1 MLESRQVTERPSRI
15 LIIDDEEAARYGI
28 ARALAN
34 QGYEIQEAA
43 DGEAGW
49 TRIGEFHPDVIVS
62 DINMPG
68 LDGISLLRRINQDP
82 QPPLVVLVTAYGSEG
97 VAAEALRAGA
107 HNYLAKPFE
116 VEALRAMVRN
126 AIEKQRLARE
136 LRESQAELV
145 QSEKMGSLGRL
156 VAGISHEINTPL
168 GVLQSGSQTM
178 ALAAEKI
185 REWSVGQSGAEAEKL
200 GRFVEAIVTTAQL
213 SQTACERISAIIG
226 NLKQFARLD
235 EAEYQRVNLHDG
247 ILSTL
252 ALVKSELGGG
262 IEVVKEFGEIPEID
276 CSPRQLNQ
284 LVMNLLLN
292 AMEAIRQNGGK
303 GRIRVRTV
311 PAGDEVQIVVE
322 DNGCGIAPEHLER
335 IFDPGFTTKGVKV
348 GTGLG
353 LPISYQIVEAHGGR
367 IEVASPPGEGATFT
381 VTLPVRRPEAE

>member
-1 MLESRQVTERPSRI
+1 VLESRQVTERPSRI

-34 QGYEIQEAA
+34 QGYEIEEAA
-43 DGEAGW
+43 NGEAGW

-185 REWSVGQSGAEAEKL
+185 REWSAAQSGGEAEKL
-200 GRFVEAIVTTAQL
+200 GRFVEAILTTAQL
-213 SQTACERISAIIG
+213 SQSACERISAIIG

-262 IEVVKEFGEIPEID
+262 IEVVKEFGEIPEIE

-311 PAGDEVQIVVE
+311 PASDEVQIVVE
-322 DNGCGIAPEHLER
+322 DNGCGIAPEHLEK

-367 IEVASPPGEGATFT
+367 IDVASQPGEGATFT
-381 VTLPVRRPEAE
+381 VTLPVRRPDAE

>member
-28 ARALAN
+28 SRALAN
-34 QGYEIQEAA
+34 QGYELQEAA
-43 DGEAGW
+43 DGESGW

-68 LDGISLLRRINQDP
+68 LDGISLLRRINQEA
-82 QPPLVVLVTAYGSEG
+82 QPPLVILLTAYGSEG

-107 HNYLAKPFE
+107 YDYLSKPFD
-116 VEALRAMVRN
+116 VEELRAVVRN
-126 AIEKQRLARE
+126 AIEKQRLTRE
-136 LRESQAELV
+136 LGESQAALV

-168 GVLQSGSQTM
+168 GVLQSGSQTI

-185 REWSVGQSGAEAEKL
+185 RAWSATQSGPEAEKL
-200 GRFVEAIVTTAQL
+200 GRVVEALITTAGL
-213 SQTACERISAIIG
+213 SQSACERISAIIS

-247 ILSTL
+247 ISSTL
-252 ALVKSELGGG
+252 ALVKSELGAG
-262 IEVVKEFGEIPEID
+262 IEVVKEFGEIPEVE

-284 LVMNLLLN
+284 LMMNLLLN
-292 AMEAIRQNGGK
+292 AVQAIRQNGGK
-303 GRIRVRTV
+303 GRIRVGTA

-322 DNGCGIAPEHLER
+322 DNGCGIAPEHLEK

-353 LPISYQIVEAHGGR
+353 LPISYQIVEAHQGH
-367 IEVASPPGEGATFT
+367 IEVESQPGAGAKFT
-381 VTLPVRRPEAE
+381 VTLPVRRPVAE

>member
-1 MLESRQVTERPSRI
+1 VTERPSKI

-28 ARALAN
+28 ARALTN
-34 QGYEIQEAA
+34 QGYEIEEAA

-49 TRIGEFHPDVIVS
+49 TRIVESRPDVVVS

-68 LDGISLLRRINQDP
+68 LDGISLLRRINQDS

-136 LRESQAELV
+136 LRESQAALV

-168 GVLQSGSQTM
+168 GVLQSGGQTM

-185 REWSVGQSGAEAEKL
+185 REWSAGQSGPEAEKL
-200 GRFVEAIVTTAQL
+200 ARFVEAIITTAQL
-213 SQTACERISAIIG
+213 SQSACERISAIIG

-247 ILSTL
+247 ILSAL
-252 ALVKSELGGG
+252 ALVKNELGRG
-262 IEVVKEFGEIPEID
+262 IEIVKEFGEIPEIE

-322 DNGCGIAPEHLER
+322 DDGCGIAPEHLEK

-367 IEVASPPGEGATFT
+367 IEVTSQPGEGTTFT